1 VELSYKQ
8 EVSVGVLVLAG
19 LIVFAFG
26 MFWFT
31 GRSVTAGGVR
41 VEAVFTNVGGLKVG
55 DPVHVSGVKKGRVAG
70 VRLERVGRVVVT
82 LELADDVRPHADA
95 AAAVASADFL
105 GAKYVAYD
113 PGSKPELL
121 PEGKPIPGVT
131 EGQFADIATGAATSA
146 RELIE
151 SINKGLNP
159 GELAADI
166 HDALVATQRGMEAL
180 TNAVNGPTVK
190 QTQQTLA
197 AVERVM
203 ARFDSVLGSTGA
215 ARTGMRLDSLSL
227 NFNLLAS
234 RMADATA
241 SLKQML
247 DRMERG
253 EGTFGKMATDT
264 TLYRNM
270 NEALTAIS
278 ELLKDLK
285 ERPGRYLTVKVF

>member
-8 EVSVGVLVLAG
+8 EVTVGVLVLAG

-41 VEAVFTNVGGLKVG
+41 VDAVFANVGGLREG
-55 DPVHVSGVKKGRVAG
+55 DPVQVSGVKKGRVAA

-82 LELADDVRPHADA
+82 LELASDVRPHADA
-95 AAAVASADFL
+95 AATVASADFL

-113 PGSKPELL
+113 PGSKVELL
-121 PEGKPIPGVT
+121 QEGKPIPGVT
-131 EGQFADIATGAATSA
+131 EGQFAEIAAGAATSA
-146 RELIE
+146 KELIE
-151 SINKGLNP
+151 SFSKG
-159 GELAADI
+159 GELATDI
-166 HDALVATQRGMEAL
+166 RNALLATQRGMEAL
-180 TNAVNGPTVK
+180 TKAVDGPTVR

-203 ARFDSVLGSTGA
+203 VRFDSVLGSSGT

-241 SLKQML
+241 SLRQML

-253 EGTFGKMATDT
+253 EGTLGKLATDT

-270 NEALTAIS
+270 NETLKAMS

>member
-8 EVSVGVLVLAG
+8 EVGVGVLVLAG
-19 LIVFAFG
+19 LMVFAFG

-41 VEAVFTNVGGLKVG
+41 VEAVFANVGGLREG
-55 DPVHVSGVKKGRVAG
+55 DPVQVSGVKKGRVAA

-82 LELADDVRPHADA
+82 LELAGDVRPHADA
-95 AAAVASADFL
+95 AATVASADFL

-113 PGSKPELL
+113 PGSAPELL
-121 PEGKPIPGVT
+121 PDGKSIPGVT
-131 EGQFADIATGAATSA
+131 EGQFAEIAAGAATSA
-146 RELIE
+146 KELIE
-151 SINKGLNP
+151 SFSKG
-159 GELAADI
+159 GELATDI
-166 HDALVATQRGMEAL
+166 HNALLATQRGMDAL
-180 TNAVNGPTVK
+180 TAAVNGPTTK
-190 QTQQTLA
+190 QMELTLA

-203 ARFDSVLGSTGA
+203 TRFDSVLGSTGA
-215 ARTGMRLDSLSL
+215 ARSGMRLDSLSR
-227 NFNLLAS
+227 NFSLLAS

-241 SLKQML
+241 SLRQLL

-264 TLYRNM
+264 MLYHNT
-270 NEALTAIS
+270 NEALRTMS
-278 ELLKDLK
+278 ELLKDFK